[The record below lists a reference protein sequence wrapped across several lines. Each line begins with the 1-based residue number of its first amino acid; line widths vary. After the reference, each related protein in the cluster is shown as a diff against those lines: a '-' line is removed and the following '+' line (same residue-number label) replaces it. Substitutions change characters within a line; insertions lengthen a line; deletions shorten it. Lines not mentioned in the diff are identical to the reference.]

1 MSHEE
6 EYHTKPANH
15 QLDEETVDKK
25 LDNLLEYIFGDEF
38 KEVE

>member
-1 MSHEE
+1 MIE
-6 EYHTKPANH
+6 TDDH

>member
-1 MSHEE
+1 MKREE
-6 EYHTKPANH
+6 EYHNRLANQ